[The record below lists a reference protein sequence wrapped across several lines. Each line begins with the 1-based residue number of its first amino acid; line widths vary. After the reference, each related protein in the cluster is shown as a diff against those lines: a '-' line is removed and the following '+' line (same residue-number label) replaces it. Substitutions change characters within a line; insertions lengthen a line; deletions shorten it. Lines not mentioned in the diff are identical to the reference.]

1 MKTYILIIVEIQ
13 VHTKTMQAVMKGMR
27 LDFSATMS
35 RVGCQRVVPVSPTR
49 PFRLRVNSTQHLG
62 SIIVNSR
69 VVKQIAVQSA
79 KNRREPRD
87 LSSEAS
93 THVAAILGRFTLPVV
108 ISLVCTYYRMQDM
121 VCIACLES

>member
-1 MKTYILIIVEIQ
+1 MN
-13 VHTKTMQAVMKGMR
+13 GMR

-35 RVGCQRVVPVSPTR
+35 QVGCQRMVPVSPPR
-49 PFRLRVNSTQHLG
+49 PFRLRVNSTQNLG
-62 SIIVNSR
+62 SIIGNSR

-79 KNRREPRD
+79 INRREPRD
-87 LSSEAS
+87 LSSEAN

-108 ISLVCTYYRMQDM
+108 LSLVCILYRMQDV